1 MNDTATRKPN
11 GAYPCPN
18 PGPNGRPGCWCP
30 SSSSRCYG
38 DIRAMR
44 EDFRALLSSGYP
56 REDAAQIAATLRG
69 GNRWLPEEIL
79 RRF

>member
-11 GAYPCPN
+11 GAYPCPSLST
-18 PGPNGRPGCWCP
+18 RGCNCP

-44 EDFRALLSSGYP
+44 EDFRSLLASGYS
-56 REDAAQIAATLRG
+56 REDAARVAAAARG